1 MGFFDWL
8 SNIGDWFVD
17 TLGNIGSG
25 VAHIFGGEAGW
36 EKKRNEY
43 IQKATD
49 KWNEQQKLLNETYQK
64 FVEDYTGEKGNAL
77 AYKIAREN
85 SGYIASKTDESNK
98 EQARKAQQN
107 VGVGKSQAAMSS
119 ANLSTYDQTFDE
131 NLDNQVETVSN
142 FFKDKV
148 AGADELKKQY
158 DEQLKTKYN
167 QTLSYYE
174 QAGMA
179 DTMLEARMRDQLDNI
194 DASTMSFLSDKRKK
208 DIFSMDINS
217 TIILIYII
225 KLLTTF
231 KPKDYEDFVL
241 IDQCNEFFQLWKKYH
256 GKRSNDQK

>member
-1 MGFFDWL
+1 MGFFDWIYNAGYYIVDAL
-8 SNIGDWFVD
+8 GD
-17 TLGNIGSG
+17 IGSG

-36 EKKRNEY
+36 EKTRDEY

-49 KWNEQQKLLNETYQK
+49 KWNEQQKLLNDTYQK

-158 DEQLKTKYN
+158 DDQLKTQYN
-167 QTLSYYE
+167 QSLSYLE
-174 QAGMA
+174 QAKWS
-179 DTMLEARMRDQLDNI
+179 DTMQKARMKNQIDNI

-217 TIILIYII
+217 TIIMIYII

-241 IDQCNEFFQLWKKYH
+241 IDQCNEFFQLWKKYYY
-256 GKRSNDQK
+256 G